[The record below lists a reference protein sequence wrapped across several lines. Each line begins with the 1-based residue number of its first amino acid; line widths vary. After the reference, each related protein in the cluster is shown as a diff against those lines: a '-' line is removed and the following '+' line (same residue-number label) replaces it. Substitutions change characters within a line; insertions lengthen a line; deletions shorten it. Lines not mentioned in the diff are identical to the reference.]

1 MGSGIPFANNWAY
14 LDTELSW
21 LERLLLVA
29 VSQQRKNLKSVT
41 RVAKTSSDKA
51 TSDWWQ
57 GLVAIK
63 NRAYDD
69 AAPQKVSSD
78 KPALGYQKTLDT
90 RVLLS
95 RARKISLG
103 LPTMQAVLGL
113 SLFEKKL
120 VLMALAPEVQMRY
133 GKLYHYLQT
142 GKNCTTGSLPTLE
155 LALRVLCRNDA
166 ERRRARTRLSRN
178 HVLLQR
184 QVLRPVDD
192 ANTLMGAQLQ
202 LAPEWVDYLLSEQ
215 PDPMW
220 PLQFIPA
227 DRLVPRCRERFL
239 WSDLVLAEATKQQLE
254 TVTLQGRSRLLLVG
268 EKGVGKERI
277 AIALSTHLKQPLH
290 IVDLGQLS
298 PQNWAACLSELDQF
312 KCPMVLIKAAHHWLG
327 RHADVERAALQHWL
341 NNMSGHVIFSVRHR
355 HLVRCHW
362 RQQLTVVDIPM
373 PDADMRLQ
381 LWQQSFPTGVKG
393 VGKARWASLAEE
405 LVLSSEQIE
414 QIVSL
419 SKKLDENHEVTLEH
433 LKQAILTNGH
443 NWQPR

>member
-29 VSQQRKNLKSVT
+29 VSQQRKNLKSIT
-41 RVAKTSSDKA
+41 QVAKTSSDKA

-69 AAPQKVSSD
+69 AAPQKVSD
-78 KPALGYQKTLDT
+78 KPALGYQKTLDK

-120 VLMALAPEVQMRY
+120 VLMALAPEVQLRY

-142 GKNCTTGSLPTLE
+142 GKNCTIGSLPTLE

-178 HVLLQR
+178 HVLLKR
-184 QVLRPVDD
+184 QVLRPVDG
-192 ANTLMGAQLQ
+192 ATTLMGAQLQ
-202 LAPEWVDYLLSEQ
+202 LAPEWVDYLLAEQ

-220 PLQFIPA
+220 PMQFVVA
-227 DRLVPRCRERFL
+227 DRLVPRCRERVL
-239 WSDLVLAEATKQQLE
+239 WTDLVVAEATKQQLE

-268 EKGVGKERI
+268 EKGVGKERV
-277 AIALSTHLKQPLH
+277 AIALSTYLKQPLH
-290 IVDLGQLS
+290 ILDLAQLS
-298 PQNWAACLSELDQF
+298 PQDCPACLAELDQA
-312 KCPMVLIKAAHHWLG
+312 KYPMVLIKAAHHWLG
-327 RHADVERAALQHWL
+327 RRSDVDRATLQHWL
-341 NNMSGHVIFSVRHR
+341 TNTSGHVVFSVSHR
-355 HLVRCHW
+355 HLVRHYW
-362 RQQLTVVDIPM
+362 RQQLTAVYIPM
-373 PDADMRLQ
+373 PDAELRLQ
-381 LWQQSFPTGVKG
+381 LWQQSFPKGVKG
-393 VGKARWASLAEE
+393 MGQVRWTALAEGLSLAQH
-405 LVLSSEQIE
+405 QILDIS
-414 QIVSL
+414 QTT
-419 SKKLDENHEVTLEH
+419 KKLADDNVITLEH
-433 LKQAILTNGH
+433 LQQVLDLQGYLWKL
-443 NWQPR
+443 R